1 MNIDK
6 SFPSGQSDK
15 EIKKKIKEWSEAM
28 FSHTDKGA
36 DINAVML
43 YMPLIQLGQNELS
56 SRFIKRSTITI
67 LMIAV
72 LSLGISLTALLISL
86 N

>member
-1 MNIDK
+1 MDIDNN
-6 SFPSGQSDK
+6 FPSGQSDK
-15 EIKKKIKEWSEAM
+15 EIKKKIKDWSAAM

-43 YMPLIQLGQNELS
+43 YMPLIQLGQNELT
-56 SRFIKRSTITI
+56 SRFVKRSTIAI
-67 LMIAV
+67 LIIAV